1 MPVSTRKRALDTE
14 SVASPG
20 KKDKKTTPKRKLFA
34 AQEDDVP
41 TSSKK
46 GRKTTDVAP
55 SVDAPAANTVVAVKT
70 PVKSSEKGKSATSKS
85 TPTKSPGDETW
96 RSVPS
101 AVKVVPS
108 AVKAVPS
115 AVKVVPSA
123 VKSSMKSSAVPP
135 TPKTNNKAKKVVIHT
150 PTALMP
156 SSSAK
161 SLREL
166 STTSHVGG
174 SFWSNYKAAFANAMR
189 TLTPIFVAIFL
200 LCYVLAQYYIKIDKP
215 DDGQQTATYGIAC
228 FVVYIAMLVA
238 YSIALVP
245 VVYILKDK

>member
-1 MPVSTRKRALDTE
+1 MPVSTGKRALDTE

-108 AVKAVPS
+108 A
-115 AVKVVPSA
+115 
-123 VKSSMKSSAVPP
+123 
-135 TPKTNNKAKKVVIHT
+135 NKVVIHT